1 MSEAKYLQILS
12 RWLKKFQRYKVAYK
26 NGAYHLANLFQSPE
40 TMIESFDQ
48 MPFTRHDKEAKRF
61 SSDSLFLSTDMYYT
75 ELEEG
80 LWLMVSELHF
90 KKNVMMR
97 NLYDKNLPLEYHFI
111 NIHLKATE
119 LVNKSMVNGI
129 LIKDKTW
136 SMFKAGHSLS
146 EYHFKNSVEKNITLY
161 FTSAWLRNQISQN
174 SIYKNS
180 KLRSFFDSSNSYLI
194 LDESDDVYEEL
205 WKTMMSLAMQGVELN
220 ALSLKEIAN
229 RVLENFIAKMNREI
243 VAENHFVLSDT
254 DRKHI
259 QRAEQLLNDA
269 LMSDFPGIETIAR
282 KIGISPTKLKNDFRS
297 MHNTTLYQYFSARQM
312 RAAHELLLKRT
323 HTIKELASLFG
334 YENASK
340 FSAKFQKEMNS
351 LPSQVSKDEPNFSL
365 A

>member
-1 MSEAKYLQILS
+1 M
-12 RWLKKFQRYKVAYK
+12 
-26 NGAYHLANLFQSPE
+26 
-40 TMIESFDQ
+40 
-48 MPFTRHDKEAKRF
+48 
-61 SSDSLFLSTDMYYT
+61 
-75 ELEEG
+75 
-80 LWLMVSELHF
+80 
-90 KKNVMMR
+90 
-97 NLYDKNLPLEYHFI
+97 
-111 NIHLKATE
+111 
-119 LVNKSMVNGI
+119 
-129 LIKDKTW
+129 
-136 SMFKAGHSLS
+136 
-146 EYHFKNSVEKNITLY
+146 
-161 FTSAWLRNQISQN
+161 
-174 SIYKNS
+174 
-180 KLRSFFDSSNSYLI
+180 I

>member
-180 KLRSFFDSSNSYLI
+180 KLRSFFDSSNSYL
-194 LDESDDVYEEL
+194 
-205 WKTMMSLAMQGVELN
+205 
-220 ALSLKEIAN
+220 
-229 RVLENFIAKMNREI
+229 
-243 VAENHFVLSDT
+243 
-254 DRKHI
+254 
-259 QRAEQLLNDA
+259 
-269 LMSDFPGIETIAR
+269 
-282 KIGISPTKLKNDFRS
+282 
-297 MHNTTLYQYFSARQM
+297 
-312 RAAHELLLKRT
+312 
-323 HTIKELASLFG
+323 
-334 YENASK
+334 
-340 FSAKFQKEMNS
+340 
-351 LPSQVSKDEPNFSL
+351 
-365 A
+365 